1 MRTGSLGGLRNQFK
15 VKAVKCRQMWE
26 AQCMAGLAFFDPE
39 AMSVAR
45 QVALCNEALSVTWS
59 SLLASFMTG
68 DTLALSTSVD
78 GGLN

>member
-1 MRTGSLGGLRNQFK
+1 
-15 VKAVKCRQMWE
+15 
-26 AQCMAGLAFFDPE
+26 MAGLAFFDPE
-39 AMSVAR
+39 AMGVAR